1 MERNGINVQVIV
13 ENKIGAKNT
22 YNGKVMHFGP
32 DGSAVVVYTEG
43 PLKTMF
49 ANVPL
54 CNLRAILD
62 DKETD

>member
-1 MERNGINVQVIV
+1 MERNGIDVQVIV
-13 ENKIGAKNT
+13 ENKVGAKNT

>member
-1 MERNGINVQVIV
+1 MEGNGIDVQVIV
-13 ENKIGAKNT
+13 ENKVGAKNT
-22 YNGKVMHFGP
+22 YKGKVMHFRP
-32 DGSAVVVYTEG
+32 DGMAVIVYTEG

-54 CNLRAILD
+54 SNLRAILD

>member
-22 YNGKVMHFGP
+22 YNGKVIHFGP